1 MLKYKAIIKS
11 LFHTT
16 VTKNTKRQRE
26 ILRLS
31 LRTWSSLFLC
41 VKFSQFRD
49 RQCSKN
55 CILQNNWRNPIFISA
70 MNSTKTTSFSSAC
83 LLFFLTLLI
92 PRQSGAQLPD
102 TTWLD
107 VSTIRFQML
116 FSDFCS
122 FSETPRKKITAEE
135 IANLE
140 YKNDSFR
147 RFHPVVPMHLM
158 ERNFVMRFKLVN
170 RSAVKEEIYFTPG
183 YYFRNLVIFK
193 ADSADVNGT
202 IRLIPDSII
211 RSITYPAAK
220 FLKLEPGEKAVYFAS
235 FNFIRTNANNF
246 SPYLIERDYLRSW
259 MKNVKHRDPVV
270 DIITYIISGILLL
283 MIFYSL
289 AVYLQNRSREFLFYS
304 VYALCST
311 ALFFL
316 KSFSV
321 SESKEWNFVYEE
333 YMDFMILSVG
343 VYFYLNFVRHFIN
356 TREDHQGL
364 DKFLKIVEWVLI
376 GLLTIFSI
384 IYFFTDEYTILFIAE
399 NYITKNF
406 MFIIGVIFVW
416 YSIKKKDKL
425 LNYLAAGN
433 FSLLFFSI
441 LSLLT
446 LLGVKLNPLNNASIF
461 NKGLFY
467 YEIGVVL
474 ELMFFLSGLAYK
486 NRRDLTEQVQERER
500 FKLENERKEFEKQ
513 IAIVTTRQEERDR
526 ISADMHDELG
536 SGMTAIRLMS
546 EIVKTKMKDQ
556 AFPELEKISNSSN
569 DLLGKMNSII
579 WTMKSSNDSL
589 ESLVAYLRAHA
600 LEYFDSTPI
609 SCRVQVP
616 DTIPIIEMS
625 GEKRR
630 NIFLSVKESLN
641 NIMKHAQASEVTIHI
656 SIHTKQLVIQVSDNG
671 IGIDTEKLRRF
682 GNGLS
687 NMKRRMESIN
697 GDFNV
702 ENRGGSV
709 ITFTSPL

>member
-1 MLKYKAIIKS
+1 
-11 LFHTT
+11 
-16 VTKNTKRQRE
+16 
-26 ILRLS
+26 
-31 LRTWSSLFLC
+31 
-41 VKFSQFRD
+41 
-49 RQCSKN
+49 
-55 CILQNNWRNPIFISA
+55 

-83 LLFFLTLLI
+83 LLLFLTLLI
-92 PRQSGAQLPD
+92 PGQSRAQLTD
-102 TTWLD
+102 TSWLD
-107 VSTIRFQML
+107 VSTIRFQKL

-122 FSETPRKKITAEE
+122 FSESPKKNITAEE
-135 IANLE
+135 IVNLN
-140 YKNDSFR
+140 YKKDSFR
-147 RFHPVVPMHLM
+147 RYHPVVPMYLM

-170 RSAVKEEIYFTPG
+170 RSAIKEEIYFTPG

-193 ADSADVNGT
+193 ADSADISGT
-202 IRLIPDSII
+202 IRLVPDSVI
-211 RSITYPAAK
+211 RSITYPGAK
-220 FLKLEPGEKAVYFAS
+220 LLKLEPGEKAVYFAS

-246 SPYLIERDYLRSW
+246 SPYLIERDYLPSW
-259 MKNVKHRDPVV
+259 KKNVKHRDTVV

-356 TREDHQGL
+356 TREDHRSL

-376 GLLTIFSI
+376 GLLTIFSF
-384 IYFFTDEYTILFIAE
+384 IYFFTDEFATLFILE

-433 FSLLFFSI
+433 FSLLFFSV

-446 LLGVKLNPLNNASIF
+446 LLGVKLNPGNNASIF

-486 NRRDLTEQVQERER
+486 NRRDLTERVQERER

-641 NIMKHAQASEVTIHI
+641 NIMKHAQASEVTINIIVH
-656 SIHTKQLVIQVSDNG
+656 SKKLVIQVADNG

-702 ENRGGSV
+702 ENSGGSV

>member
-1 MLKYKAIIKS
+1 
-11 LFHTT
+11 
-16 VTKNTKRQRE
+16 
-26 ILRLS
+26 
-31 LRTWSSLFLC
+31 
-41 VKFSQFRD
+41 
-49 RQCSKN
+49 
-55 CILQNNWRNPIFISA
+55 
-70 MNSTKTTSFSSAC
+70 
-83 LLFFLTLLI
+83 
-92 PRQSGAQLPD
+92 
-102 TTWLD
+102 
-107 VSTIRFQML
+107 
-116 FSDFCS
+116 
-122 FSETPRKKITAEE
+122 
-135 IANLE
+135 
-140 YKNDSFR
+140 
-147 RFHPVVPMHLM
+147 
-158 ERNFVMRFKLVN
+158 
-170 RSAVKEEIYFTPG
+170 
-183 YYFRNLVIFK
+183 
-193 ADSADVNGT
+193 
-202 IRLIPDSII
+202 
-211 RSITYPAAK
+211 
-220 FLKLEPGEKAVYFAS
+220 
-235 FNFIRTNANNF
+235 
-246 SPYLIERDYLRSW
+246 
-259 MKNVKHRDPVV
+259 
-270 DIITYIISGILLL
+270 
-283 MIFYSL
+283 
-289 AVYLQNRSREFLFYS
+289 
-304 VYALCST
+304 
-311 ALFFL
+311 
-316 KSFSV
+316 
-321 SESKEWNFVYEE
+321 
-333 YMDFMILSVG
+333 
-343 VYFYLNFVRHFIN
+343 
-356 TREDHQGL
+356 
-364 DKFLKIVEWVLI
+364 
-376 GLLTIFSI
+376 
-384 IYFFTDEYTILFIAE
+384 
-399 NYITKNF
+399 

-433 FSLLFFSI
+433 FSLLFFSV

-446 LLGVKLNPLNNASIF
+446 LLGIKLDPNNTGSIF

-486 NRRDLTEQVQERER
+486 NRRDLTERVQERER

-616 DTIPIIEMS
+616 DTIPVVEMS

-641 NIMKHAQASEVTIHI
+641 NIMKHAQASEVTIQI
-656 SIHTKQLVIQVSDNG
+656 SIHPKKLVIQVADNG

-702 ENRGGSV
+702 ENSGGSV

>member
-1 MLKYKAIIKS
+1 
-11 LFHTT
+11 
-16 VTKNTKRQRE
+16 
-26 ILRLS
+26 
-31 LRTWSSLFLC
+31 
-41 VKFSQFRD
+41 
-49 RQCSKN
+49 
-55 CILQNNWRNPIFISA
+55 
-70 MNSTKTTSFSSAC
+70 MNSTKTISFRSVC
-83 LLFFLTLLI
+83 LLLFLTLLI
-92 PRQSGAQLPD
+92 PRQSRAQLTD
-102 TTWLD
+102 TTWID
-107 VSTIRFQML
+107 VSTIRFQKL

-122 FSETPRKKITAEE
+122 FSESPKKKITAEE
-135 IANLE
+135 IVNLP
-140 YKNDSFR
+140 YKRDSFR
-147 RFHPVVPMHLM
+147 RFHPVVPQYLM

-170 RSAVKEEIYFTPG
+170 RSATKEEIYFTPG

-193 ADSADVNGT
+193 ADSADVEGT
-202 IRLIPDSII
+202 IRLVPDSII
-211 RSITYPAAK
+211 RSITFPGAK
-220 FLKLEPGEKAVYFAS
+220 LLKLEPGEKAVYFAS

-246 SPYLIERDYLRSW
+246 SPYLIEKDYLRSW

-356 TREDHQGL
+356 TREDHPSL

-376 GLLTIFSI
+376 GLLTVFSI
-384 IYFFTDEYTILFIAE
+384 IYFFTDEFTILFIVE

-446 LLGVKLNPLNNASIF
+446 LLGVKLSPNNNFPIF

-486 NRRDLTEQVQERER
+486 NRRDLTERVQERER

-641 NIMKHAQASEVTIHI
+641 NIMKHAQASEVTIQI
-656 SIHTKQLVIQVSDNG
+656 SVHPKNLVIQVSDNG

-702 ENRGGSV
+702 ENNGGSV